1 MEVYQ
6 CQRVDYEIFFLV
18 LILIYSFSVKAD
30 DLNFVTLE
38 FPPIAYTDDN
48 KEPTGFAVDAVR
60 RISDKLGHKVSIKVL
75 PWTRGLNMVKNGE
88 ADAIFTIYKNKER
101 EQFIDFTQEIFV
113 PQTLS
118 FYINASSSIDQGKD
132 MELEVL
138 KKYKIGV
145 VSTISYGK
153 KFDGIKSDLNL
164 SSATNLLSNF
174 KKLLAGRIDIVPSN
188 TYVGDYIL
196 AQNKKVLKGK
206 VIKVVTPFD
215 SVPSYIGFSKKNN
228 LGSIRDQFD
237 QELRKMSSEDWIK
250 KSMLNYQ

>member
-1 MEVYQ
+1 
-6 CQRVDYEIFFLV
+6 
-18 LILIYSFSVKAD
+18 
-30 DLNFVTLE
+30 
-38 FPPIAYTDDN
+38 
-48 KEPTGFAVDAVR
+48 
-60 RISDKLGHKVSIKVL
+60 
-75 PWTRGLNMVKNGE
+75 MVKNGE

-188 TYVGDYIL
+188 TYVGDYTL